1 MRPARHVQEKNT
13 AKFQLGDALF
23 PKHGSANP
31 TEPQASTSPHRED
44 PCSAVTTP
52 YVHPGLPHLPEGPV
66 SLSFC
71 CGHSLWSLTGSS
83 TAPFCIS
90 TVAPSA
96 WLCPAWLGL
105 PGGCISGRDLHN
117 KGPQT
122 RWLKQQECTV
132 SQFWRLDV
140 GRAGSFWGL

>member
-1 MRPARHVQEKNT
+1 MRPAHQVQEKNT
-13 AKFQLGDALF
+13 AKYLLGDALF

-52 YVHPGLPHLPEGPV
+52 YVHPGLPHLPEGLV
-66 SLSFC
+66 SLCFC
-71 CGHSLWSLTGSS
+71 TVVTHWQFHSPFLYFYCGTQCMAVS
-83 TAPFCIS
+83 C
-90 TVAPSA
+90 
-96 WLCPAWLGL
+96 LGGTS
-105 PGGCISGRDLHN
+105 GGCISGKDRHN

-140 GRAGSFWGL
+140 GRVGSFCGL